1 MMGLPVCKCGHGMDR
16 HVQKQKVGSNAV
28 EVICVVCNTICKTID

>member
-16 HVQKQKVGSNAV
+16 HVQKRRPDSS
-28 EVICVVCNTICKTID
+28 VVDV